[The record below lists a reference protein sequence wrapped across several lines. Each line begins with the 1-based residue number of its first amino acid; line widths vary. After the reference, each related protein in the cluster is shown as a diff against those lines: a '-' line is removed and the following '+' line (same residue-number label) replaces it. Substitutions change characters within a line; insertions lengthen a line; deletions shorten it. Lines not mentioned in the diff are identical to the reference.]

1 MSRYI
6 AETLRLF
13 VAQRANFRCEYC
25 LLPEDTSF
33 YTFHIDHIISI
44 KHGGLTIKANIANAC
59 PICNLNKGSDIATV
73 LKDIAVSV
81 RFYNPRIDIWA
92 EHFEAHSSGLLVPKT
107 SIGEATIKILELN
120 QTDSIIERSKMVR
133 LGLI

>member
-6 AETLRLF
+6 TEPLRQL
-13 VAQRANFRCEYC
+13 VAKRADFRCEYC
-25 LLPEDTSF
+25 LLPEDASF

-44 KHGGLTIKANIANAC
+44 KHCGLSDSGNLAYAC
-59 PICNLNKGSDIATV
+59 PICNINKGSDVATV
-73 LKDIAVSV
+73 LSDITLPV
-81 RFYNPRIDIWA
+81 RFYNPRLDNWA
-92 EHFEAHSSGLLVPKT
+92 EHFEVHSTGLLISKT

-120 QTDSIIERSKMVR
+120 QTDSIIERTKMVR